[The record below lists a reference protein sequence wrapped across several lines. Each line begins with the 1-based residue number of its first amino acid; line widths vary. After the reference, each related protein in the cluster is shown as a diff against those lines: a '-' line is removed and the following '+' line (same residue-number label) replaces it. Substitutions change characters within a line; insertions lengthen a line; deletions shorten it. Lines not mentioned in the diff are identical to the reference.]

1 MKNEKRIGLFIIGMG
16 LLAAGVEIFAE
27 PAEKADA
34 ISIRKLDSQVVLYT
48 IYRGRYDQIGQ
59 AIGKLF
65 ELAGQKGLMPPRG
78 PVSGVYLNNPDLVAG
93 EHWLTEIRIPVAE
106 EALKAAGTL
115 GEMVDV
121 KKLPAMEAAVVR
133 KPKGEEDPAGLY
145 KKMKEWLHKNDY
157 AVLDNFMELFVSPS
171 VSGGYA
177 EMETEIMV
185 PVEKLPAK
193 SRQ

>member
-1 MKNEKRIGLFIIGMG
+1 MKNGKVIGLVIVGMG
-16 LLAAGVEIFAE
+16 LLAAGIEILAE
-27 PAEKADA
+27 STEKVDS

-48 IYRGRYDQIGQ
+48 IYRGRYDQMGP

-78 PVSGVYLNNPDLVAG
+78 PVSGVYLNNPDLVAS

-121 KKLPAMEAAVVR
+121 KKLPAMEAAVVS
-133 KPKGEEDPAGLY
+133 KPKGVEDPAELY
-145 KKMKEWLHKNDY
+145 KQMKEWLHKNDY
-157 AVLDNFMELFVSPS
+157 AVLDNFMELFVTPS
-171 VSGGYA
+171 ASGSYA

-193 SRQ
+193 LRQ